1 MPKTN
6 FSLSSMQL
14 VSEAVNRCYTADVDD
29 FRFRLELAQFKKAV
43 NDHLGAESAF
53 AETRRQAFQKYGQL
67 SEDGQNYSVPS
78 DPEKMNQFVK
88 AIESAMSVEVVVPFP
103 EITMD
108 KLENLKLPLN
118 AAELAVL
125 ISTGVLKEE

>member
-67 SEDGQNYSVPS
+67 SEDGQSYSVPS

>member
-1 MPKTN
+1 MPKMN

-103 EITMD
+103 EITVD

-118 AAELAVL
+118 ATELAVL
-125 ISTGVLKEE
+125 ISTGILKEE